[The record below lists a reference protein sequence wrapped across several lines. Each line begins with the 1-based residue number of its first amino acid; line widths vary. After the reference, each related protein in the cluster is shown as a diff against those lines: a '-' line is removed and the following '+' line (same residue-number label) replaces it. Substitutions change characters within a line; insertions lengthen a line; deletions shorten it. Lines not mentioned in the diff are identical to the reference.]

1 VQVRFQDAAEPLPVA
16 LRQGVENRLV
26 LFDGPVPALLRHVGH
41 VAGPANP
48 SRQTVV
54 HARQRPIARGR
65 HDALVDALIE
75 PEVLRQLAPR
85 VVQDHLIVQRPDLR
99 DLLVGDSGAGEI
111 AGQRLQR
118 AHDGKHLV
126 QVGRRQA
133 RGAGRREA
141 ILAAA
146 LDEFSER
153 GFAAARLDDVARRAG
168 VAKGTIYLYFSDKE
182 TLFQELIRAML
193 APLVGALEAM
203 GGVDMPLPALAE
215 HMADLFVREIY
226 ETRRKDVIRLM
237 ISEGRRFPKLAEF
250 YYREVL
256 GRVIA
261 AMRATLRRAA
271 DRGEAPEALVQFP
284 QIIVAPGLVAIVW
297 SGLFDRYEPLDVRA
311 MMKAHIELL
320 FAGRPQ

>member
-1 VQVRFQDAAEPLPVA
+1 MA
-16 LRQGVENRLV
+16 NR
-26 LFDGPVPALLRHVGH
+26 GKATRRKRPTNSRSRRK
-41 VAGPANP
+41 AG
-48 SRQTVV
+48 RG
-54 HARQRPIARGR
+54 RPIPRATPATSATHRQSPGGRKARS
-65 HDALVDALIE
+65 AA
-75 PEVLRQLAPR
+75 
-85 VVQDHLIVQRPDLR
+85 
-99 DLLVGDSGAGEI
+99 
-111 AGQRLQR
+111 
-118 AHDGKHLV
+118 
-126 QVGRRQA
+126 
-133 RGAGRREA
+133 RREA

-146 LDEFSER
+146 LEEFSER

-182 TLFQELIRAML
+182 NLFQELVRAML

-203 GGVDMPLPALAE
+203 GSVDMPLPALAE

-271 DRGEAPEALVQFP
+271 ARGEAPEALAQFP
-284 QIIVAPGLVAIVW
+284 QIIMAPGLVAIVW

-311 MMKAHIELL
+311 MMKAHIEML
-320 FAGRPQ
+320 FAGGRP